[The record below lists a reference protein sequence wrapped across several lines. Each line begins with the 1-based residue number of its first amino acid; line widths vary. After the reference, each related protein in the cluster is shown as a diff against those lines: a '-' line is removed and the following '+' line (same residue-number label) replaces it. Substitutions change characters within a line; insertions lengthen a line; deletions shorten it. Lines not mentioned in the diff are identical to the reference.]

1 MNKENIL
8 YAIIALL
15 VGILGTVLVLGVV
28 NKNKQQEAPVG
39 AAMPGGA
46 PSLADVQQQIAEAE
60 KVVAQDPKN
69 LQAWIHLGN
78 GYFDTNQ
85 PQKAINAYGKALEI
99 DPNNP
104 NVLTDQGVMFKN
116 IGWYDKAVANFEK
129 AAQLDPKHMQS
140 LYNLGVVY
148 STDLKQP
155 DKAIAAWNR
164 LLQIDSTSPQAQQ
177 VKGMIEQLKSNPAGA
192 NPSGMK

>member
-1 MNKENIL
+1 MSKENIL
-8 YAIIALL
+8 YVVIALL

-28 NKNKQQEAPVG
+28 NKNKEQAAPMG
-39 AAMPGGA
+39 NAMPGGA
-46 PSLADVQQQIAEAE
+46 PSPADVQQRITEAE

-69 LQAWIHLGN
+69 LQAWIQLGN
-78 GYFDTNQ
+78 DYFDSNQ
-85 PQKAINAYGKALEI
+85 PQKAISAYGKALEI

-129 AAQLDPKHMQS
+129 AAQLNPKHVQS

-164 LLQIDSTSPQAQQ
+164 LLQVDSTSPQAQQ

-192 NPSGMK
+192 GTK